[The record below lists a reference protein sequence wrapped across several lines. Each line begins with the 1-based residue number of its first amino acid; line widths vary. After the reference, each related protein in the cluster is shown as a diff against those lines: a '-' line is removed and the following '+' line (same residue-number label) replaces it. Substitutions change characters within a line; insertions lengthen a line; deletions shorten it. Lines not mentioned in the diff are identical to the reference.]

1 MHRGTMMSKHDDK
14 LEQKSPAKPEISA
27 LDDND
32 LQKVTGGDVV
42 LQHEKVTGADA
53 GRASSSDLRISKVID

>member
-1 MHRGTMMSKHDDK
+1 MGKHDEK
-14 LEQKSPAKPEISA
+14 LEQKFPAKPEISA

-42 LQHEKVTGADA
+42 LQHEKVTGADS
-53 GRASSSDLRISKVID
+53 GRSNSSELRISKVVDKS